1 MTQYCHLD
9 KRTTLETIPTPAL
22 VLDLDTLEANVEAME
37 RLVGPTGKRIR
48 PHVKTHRTTEIAR
61 HQIGGHAWGVTC
73 ATVGEVEAMAA
84 AGIDDL
90 LLANEVVDADKLERL
105 ALVAKNASVTLA
117 VDDAE
122 AVAAMSQ
129 FATRVGVTIGVLID
143 VDIHLHRCGVS
154 SAADAVRLASIIEG
168 SAGLRLMGIMGYEGR
183 LRSKVERRAEKIAS
197 AYAILS
203 EVRDAMQRKGFDVGI
218 VSAGG
223 TSTLVEALADP
234 VITEVQA
241 GVYCLMEPDLSGMSL
256 PFSCAVVLLGTVI
269 SRHPGRVVVNAGRR
283 SVGMEYGPPVPKGF
297 EAQAIRVSDEHIT
310 FDMPGISP
318 ELGARL
324 AFTPAQIR
332 TTFNLHDHVWVRR
345 GADLVDRWPIAGRC
359 KFQQGN

>member
-223 TSTLVEALADP
+223 TSTLVEALADGAGP
-234 VITEVQA
+234 VRHVAAVQLRCRLARHGNQQASWSCRGERRPPFGWHGVRTSRSQGLRGA
-241 GVYCLMEPDLSGMSL
+241 GDPGERRAHHL
-256 PFSCAVVLLGTVI
+256 
-269 SRHPGRVVVNAGRR
+269 RHAGHLARAGR
-283 SVGMEYGPPVPKGF
+283 
-297 EAQAIRVSDEHIT
+297 T
-310 FDMPGISP
+310 
-318 ELGARL
+318 LGVHARPD
-324 AFTPAQIR
+324 TDDVQPA
-332 TTFNLHDHVWVRR
+332 
-345 GADLVDRWPIAGRC
+345 
-359 KFQQGN
+359 